1 MNIQRRELYV
11 SPNGDVWSLCR
22 EPDGEPFIFHE
33 PNVAS
38 GGQSSKV
45 AVGTFLSDGYGRPE
59 QQALMKLISGL
70 VNPAES
76 AEYDDHD

>member
-38 GGQSSKV
+38 GGRSSKI
-45 AVGTFLSDGYGRPE
+45 ALGKFLSEGSKAPE
-59 QQALMKLISGL
+59 HQALLKLISEL

-76 AEYDDHD
+76 SEYDDHE